1 MTTILLTGCA
11 GFIGFHVGQRFLR
24 SGYRVLGVD
33 NLNPFYDEGL
43 KEARLALLR
52 RDSRFRFIQLDIGDH
67 QGVEEL
73 SAREE
78 FGPIIHLAAQ
88 AGVRYSLENPR
99 LYIHSNIVGFV
110 NLIEAAYKRKTPHFI
125 YASSSSVYG
134 GNEKIPFS
142 ESDRVDQPI
151 SLYAATKRSDELI
164 AHVYAHLYDL
174 PVTGL
179 RFFTVYGPWG
189 RPDMALFKFCKAIYA
204 DSPID
209 VYNHG
214 KMLRDYTY
222 IDDIVE
228 GIVRLIQEPAESA
241 DAPERCCNNSHARY
255 RLYNIGNNQP
265 VELTRVI
272 EILEKEIG
280 KKANIRWLPMQPG
293 DVQTTYADIDQLAA
307 DTGYRPETPIEVGIG
322 RFVDWYREYYKLNVI
337 CSSNV

>member
-11 GFIGFHVGQRFLR
+11 GFIGFHVGQRLLR
-24 SGYRVLGVD
+24 SGYGVLGVD

-241 DAPERCCNNSHARY
+241 DAPGRCRNNSHARY